1 MTAPQPTGT
10 TMVPLARIAIGYN
23 PRRYFDSK
31 KHDELV
37 ASLRLRGM
45 LQPILVRPAD
55 DGKDRYIIVAGGR
68 RYRAAL
74 EAFGADGEPA
84 VLSLLHFRLA
94 AGPRG
99 VGSGAVECRGL
110 S

>member
-1 MTAPQPTGT
+1 
-10 TMVPLARIAIGYN
+10 MVPLARIAIGYN

-74 EAFGADGEPA
+74 EAFGADGEAP
-84 VLSLLHFRLA
+84 
-94 AGPRG
+94 
-99 VGSGAVECRGL
+99 
-110 S
+110 

>member
-45 LQPILVRPAD
+45 LQPILVRPA
-55 DGKDRYIIVAGGR
+55 A
-68 RYRAAL
+68 
-74 EAFGADGEPA
+74 E
-84 VLSLLHFRLA
+84 RLNA
-94 AGPRG
+94 PR
-99 VGSGAVECRGL
+99 
-110 S
+110 